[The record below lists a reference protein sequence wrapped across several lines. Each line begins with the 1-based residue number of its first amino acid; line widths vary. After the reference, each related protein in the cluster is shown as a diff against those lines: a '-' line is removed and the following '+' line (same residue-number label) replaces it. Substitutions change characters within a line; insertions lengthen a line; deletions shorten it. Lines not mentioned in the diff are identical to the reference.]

1 MLFKKNNYKY
11 KQKQTYSLF
20 LLIIPLN
27 VKREVNEELTTAF
40 LFVQFLA
47 MSLCATLGLLTQ
59 TYVRT
64 HTTFDACVQQV
75 VCCTLSI
82 RMERGYRVLRRT
94 HMLGL
99 RVATKP
105 CLQKHLYE
113 PVVFTQREFLHGLAR
128 GPGSAHSSMSG
139 RNTHKHPPMSFRKLE
154 IK

>member
-47 MSLCATLGLLTQ
+47 MSPCATLGLLTQ

-64 HTTFDACVQQV
+64 HTQPLMRMCSRLCVAHCQYGWKEVTEFCDGHICWACVWPQSR
-75 VCCTLSI
+75 VCRSTCTNRWCS
-82 RMERGYRVLRRT
+82 RSVNSCTDWREVPVLHT
-94 HMLGL
+94 HQ
-99 RVATKP
+99 
-105 CLQKHLYE
+105 CLEEIH
-113 PVVFTQREFLHGLAR
+113 TG
-128 GPGSAHSSMSG
+128 
-139 RNTHKHPPMSFRKLE
+139 THP
-154 IK
+154 